1 MDVRTTNRVYK
12 GPRNKQLTNME
23 SMLNLANSLEAYNDG
38 DVANESSPCWNDL
51 PNELLI
57 HIFKYL
63 PHGDLQQV
71 RMICRRWHDLMQL
84 PEFMDK
90 TKIVVNQENM
100 AILIDSLRQDA
111 DLAQRLTYDTLELH
125 GLELSNEVSEI
136 LQHLGTK
143 VHKLRLYKSPVFAL
157 LNDHLPEL
165 EELIVT
171 HIPTVQSDNNFSLNL
186 GKFPKFKALDI
197 ACSNVTTYI
206 KTHMILNLTREVSV
220 KMEKLCIEIN
230 RDHED
235 LLIYTLQ
242 CHASSLKHLEI
253 ILRSTPL
260 MIVKWKQ
267 VFVLLERLETLKIT
281 GISCY
286 LWLKHVFECLPK
298 EAPLKHLDLS
308 GGLQVDDPLLK
319 LIVDKWPNSLETME
333 LMFCSC
339 LTDEGVKSLG
349 KLKKSLRTLNIS
361 HCSKISSKG
370 LLQGLVE
377 ESNPILTSLVL
388 NDITDSES
396 EGMCLVAQRLP
407 NLTYLSLESCR
418 DAVTDATLENIF
430 RHQRKLQH
438 LILDDCMRIS
448 DEGLLGNGGD
458 NPSTIRNLKGLQSL
472 SLRGC
477 RNLSN
482 RALAKGLKFRE
493 LRKLVLGY
501 CHKISSMGIEELV
514 ENCRCLEDLTISSCL
529 MIDDDAMLHIAQGLP
544 RLRRLNVSNC
554 INLTGRSI
562 DYVVELC
569 KSLKELSMCGIDS
582 LEIEEVQD
590 KFLQMKPQILE
601 VNL

>member
-1 MDVRTTNRVYK
+1 MDKRTTNHVLK
-12 GPRNKQLTNME
+12 GPKSKQIKNMDTL
-23 SMLNLANSLEAYNDG
+23 MDLCDFLEH
-38 DVANESSPCWNDL
+38 SSEPVIDYASPSWNDL

-63 PHGDLQQV
+63 PHGDLQQI
-71 RMICRRWHDLMQL
+71 RMVCRRWYDLMQL

-90 TKIVVNQENM
+90 TKVVVNKENID
-100 AILIDSLRQDA
+100 ILLDALHQDSE
-111 DLAQRLTYDTLELH
+111 LAQRLTYDTLELH
-125 GLELSNEVSEI
+125 GLDLSADVSKI

-143 VHKLRLYKSPVFAL
+143 VQKLRLYKSPVFAL

-220 KMEKLCIEIN
+220 KMEKLCIEVN

-242 CHASSLKHLEI
+242 CHAESLRHLEI

-260 MIVKWKQ
+260 MVAKWKQ

-286 LWLKHVFECLPK
+286 MWLKHVFECLPLR
-298 EAPLKHLDLS
+298 APLKHLDLS

-377 ESNPILTSLVL
+377 NTNPVLTTLVL
-388 NDITDSES
+388 NDVTDTEPES
-396 EGMCLVAQRLP
+396 MCMLAQRLP

-430 RHQRKLQH
+430 RHQTQLQH

-448 DEGLLGNGGD
+448 DEGLLGYGE
-458 NPSTIRNLKGLQSL
+458 NPATIRNLKGLQSL

-514 ENCRCLEDLTISSCL
+514 ENCRSLEDLTISSCL

-554 INLTGRSI
+554 INLTGKSI